1 MDCACNASK
10 RKPLNKQKYKI
21 IGKSNFNYDNV
32 SDVLICDN
40 LSKYY
45 GEKILKFLRDDMG
58 YNDTY
63 YPKLVD
69 QNYVLYEWKP

>member
-21 IGKSNFNYDNV
+21 IGKSNFNYDNI
-32 SDVLICDN
+32 SDILICDN

-45 GEKILKFLRDDMG
+45 GEKIIEFLQEDMG
-58 YNDTY
+58 DNDTY
-63 YPKLVD
+63 YPELVKQD
-69 QNYVLYEWKP
+69 YALYEWKP

>member
-1 MDCACNASK
+1 MDCILNANK
-10 RKPLNKQKYKI
+10 RKPINNEKYKI

-58 YNDTY
+58 DNDTY

>member
-1 MDCACNASK
+1 MDCILNARK
-10 RKPLNKQKYKI
+10 RKPINNEKYKI

-32 SDVLICDN
+32 SDTLICDN

-58 YNDTY
+58 DNDTY

>member
-1 MDCACNASK
+1 M
-10 RKPLNKQKYKI
+10 
-21 IGKSNFNYDNV
+21 
-32 SDVLICDN
+32 
-40 LSKYY
+40 SKYY

-58 YNDTY
+58 DNDTY

>member
-1 MDCACNASK
+1 MDCILNARK
-10 RKPLNKQKYKI
+10 RKPINNEKYKI

-32 SDVLICDN
+32 SDTLICDD

-58 YNDTY
+58 DNDTY

>member
-1 MDCACNASK
+1 MDCACNANK
-10 RKPLNKQKYKI
+10 RKPINKEKYKI
-21 IGKSNFNYDNV
+21 IGKSNFNYDNI
-32 SDVLICDN
+32 SDILICDN
-40 LSKYY
+40 MSKYY

-58 YNDTY
+58 DNDTY

>member
-1 MDCACNASK
+1 MDCILNANK
-10 RKPLNKQKYKI
+10 RKPINNEKYKI

-58 YNDTY
+58 DNDTY
-63 YPKLVD
+63 YPKLVKQD
-69 QNYVLYEWKP
+69 YKLYKYEI